1 MRPDTR
7 CLQSHLVSGMR
18 AAFSASLACCRRCP
32 DALFSRRSPVCCNMH
47 SRAQVEFMSVEP
59 KLCHQG
65 AKQHNMVLQLTAVG
79 SKAVWVGL
87 YGISCRWWPSLSSG
101 CKRWCHI
108 MAGLLQLGR
117 ALAAWRHTHI
127 FWKLLVR
134 SFQWCARAA
143 RLPWVA
149 LALGSVRHC
158 WQRAAKS
165 ACGPRALHV
174 VHTHLFHICVSHAV
188 PHCRNTLPACGSV
201 RRALTVTLCYDTSNV
216 GLQYIPSSTRT
227 RSTSSRSTM

>member
-79 SKAVWVGL
+79 SMGTVGL

-134 SFQWCARAA
+134 SLFNGAREQACVGRAGSRFCAPLLAA
-143 RLPWVA
+143 GCKKCV
-149 LALGSVRHC
+149 C
-158 WQRAAKS
+158 S
-165 ACGPRALHV
+165 ACSARRAHAL
-174 VHTHLFHICVSHAV
+174 ICVPHAV
-188 PHCRNTLPACGSV
+188 PHCNYTTARGNV
-201 RRALTVTLCYDTSNV
+201 RGVA
-216 GLQYIPSSTRT
+216 
-227 RSTSSRSTM
+227 